1 MNIRPD
7 EASTGPGPNAEL
19 MKYPARLTSA
29 DPYHLN
35 FRQVHVSSRIGRTDF
50 WKKAGHP
57 WGKELKAPQ
66 PRLPDDSESK
76 SEWRMVDLYPDL
88 PVVKSKET
96 EIFAGSLGTWTRN
109 DPSEL
114 RTLKTNSH
122 RAIAGGGRSGS

>member
-1 MNIRPD
+1 
-7 EASTGPGPNAEL
+7 

-29 DPYHLN
+29 DPYHLK
-35 FRQVHVSSRIGRTDF
+35 FRQFHVSDF
-50 WKKAGHP
+50 CKKAGHP

-66 PRLPDDSESK
+66 PPLPDDSESK
-76 SEWRMVDLYPDL
+76 SERRTVDLYPDL

-109 DPSEL
+109 EPSEL